1 MTDKGFY
8 YALVAIL
15 VASGIIANASVLIT
29 GVAV

>member
-8 YALVAIL
+8 YVLIAIV
-15 VASGIIANASVLIT
+15 VASGIIANAGVLIT

>member
-8 YALVAIL
+8 YALVAIVL
-15 VASGIIANASVLIT
+15 VSGIIANASVLIT